1 MRILTY
7 DTESNGLLDEATVI
21 HCAVTKCEEV
31 LTTYDPS
38 NIGDF
43 IVHLRNLSSD
53 TIIVAHNQIEHDLP
67 LMEKIYGYKHRG
79 KVLDTLILSRLLNPE
94 RVGRH
99 GLEAWG
105 ERLGRSKPDHE
116 DWENY
121 TPELLHR
128 CSEDVEI
135 NELVLHELLR
145 EGGIDAEEL
154 ASLPSY

>member
-1 MRILTY
+1 MRVLTY
-7 DTESNGLLDEATVI
+7 DTESNGLLEEATTI
-21 HCAVTKCEEV
+21 HCAVTKIGDV

-38 NIGDF
+38 TVRNF
-43 IVHLRNLSSD
+43 ITDLSNLSSD
-53 TIIVAHNQIEHDLP
+53 TIICAHNQITHDLP
-67 LMEKIYGYKHRG
+67 LMEKIYGYRHRG
-79 KVLDTLILSRLLNPE
+79 KVLDTLVLSRLLNPE